1 MKTQFKPSDLNNFA
15 DIDLENFTLEEQ
27 KKLVSFDSKEM
38 LNSSK
43 EVAFRFKERMQKQWS
58 NLLMVYLVIFTI
70 SMFTTLWFSGQCGML
85 GIEKF
90 CISHLSETTLN
101 FLITVGFAKVIGV
114 VWIIVRHLFPTTK

>member
-1 MKTQFKPSDLNNFA
+1 MKTQFKPSDLSNFA

-27 KKLVSFDSKEM
+27 KKLASFDPKEI
-38 LNSSK
+38 LYSSRQL
-43 EVAFRFKERMQKQWS
+43 AFRFKERMQKQWS

-70 SMFTTLWFSGQCGML
+70 SMFTTLWFSGQCGVL
-85 GIEKF
+85 WIEKF
-90 CISHLSETTLN
+90 CISHLGDTTLN